1 MEGNV
6 AILGLGNV
14 LMGDDAAG
22 PYAIEYLCSQF
33 DLPDTVAIEDLG
45 TPGLDILPHIAGRDR
60 IILLDTV
67 RSDGPAGEIRLYRK
81 DQILAHAPSA
91 RIGPHDP
98 GVKETLL
105 SLEFA
110 GKGPADVLLV
120 GVIPERT
127 DSTIGLSGPVRASIP
142 LMIQHVVDEL
152 ETLGYHIARRTD
164 AREPSP
170 WWEREA

>member
-1 MEGNV
+1 
-6 AILGLGNV
+6 
-14 LMGDDAAG
+14 MGDDAAG

-45 TPGLDILPHIAGRDR
+45 TPGLDILPHIAGRER